1 MDIADLNLR
10 VATNKKS
17 STQVGGDARPQS
29 NKGKTKGK
37 GEEKED
43 QGFGQQY
50 SRAKSY
56 FGCRMQEDDGNNKNC
71 AICKLQIDCPDRF
84 IDKKEKELDELLQ
97 GPPKYTTFK
106 RLIQSLL
113 GGDLATSLEIEGC
126 EAQFPESLFFDD
138 NGQKQFIAKTDKDGK
153 LVAEYR

>member
-1 MDIADLNLR
+1 M
-10 VATNKKS
+10 
-17 STQVGGDARPQS
+17 
-29 NKGKTKGK
+29 
-37 GEEKED
+37 
-43 QGFGQQY
+43 
-50 SRAKSY
+50 
-56 FGCRMQEDDGNNKNC
+56 
-71 AICKLQIDCPDRF
+71 QIDCPDRF

-97 GPPKYTTFK
+97 PGAAKTITFK

-126 EAQFPESLFFDD
+126 EAQFPDSLFFDD